1 MDRVSKSSLNVFLQ
15 CQRKYYYSLLGIEP
29 EKETP
34 EIIYGTQFHELL
46 ESYNKERIKGNKE
59 IKQSVDKKFLP
70 TFQKY
75 IKIVDE
81 LEKQGFKITAAELP
95 VGIDGLFGY
104 IDALFYN
111 EKTNKYLII
120 DFKTLVSEAYNKADI
135 EKYRLEINIYTYILM
150 HMKNL
155 QYRDILGAII
165 IFEQNGE
172 RAELKYINNDG
183 EKFDSAVEKAKN
195 LLDKVMNSNGSPD
208 EFPKIS
214 ETKSESVCMFCPY
227 YNICR

>member
-1 MDRVSKSSLNVFLQ
+1 MDRVSKSSLNTFLQ
-15 CQRKYYYSLLGIEP
+15 CQRKYYYSLLGMES

-34 EIIYGTQFHELL
+34 EMIYGTEFHELL
-46 ESYNKERIKGNKE
+46 EDYNKELIKGNRQPK
-59 IKQSVDKKFLP
+59 KNVDKKFLP

-75 IKIVDE
+75 IQIVDM

-95 VGIDGLFGY
+95 VGMDGLFGY

-120 DFKTLVSEAYNKADI
+120 DFKTLVSAAYDKADI

-165 IFEQNGE
+165 IFEQSGE

-183 EKFDSAVEKAKN
+183 EKFDSAIEKAKK

-208 EFPKIS
+208 EFPKVS
-214 ETKSESVCMFCPY
+214 ETKSDSACFTCPY
-227 YNICR
+227 YNVCR